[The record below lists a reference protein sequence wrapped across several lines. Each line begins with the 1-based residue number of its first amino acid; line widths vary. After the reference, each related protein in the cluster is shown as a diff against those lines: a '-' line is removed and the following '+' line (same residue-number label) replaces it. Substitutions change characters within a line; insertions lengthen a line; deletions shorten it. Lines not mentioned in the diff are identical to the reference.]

1 MAQKQSSPKKQPILL
16 WISKQVALREMLIL
30 LTFLTLRKWH
40 NRSSLKE
47 PLVILLVVLVI
58 PLPSMKIFAHLIIN

>member
-30 LTFLTLRKWH
+30 LTF
-40 NRSSLKE
+40 
-47 PLVILLVVLVI
+47 
-58 PLPSMKIFAHLIIN
+58 